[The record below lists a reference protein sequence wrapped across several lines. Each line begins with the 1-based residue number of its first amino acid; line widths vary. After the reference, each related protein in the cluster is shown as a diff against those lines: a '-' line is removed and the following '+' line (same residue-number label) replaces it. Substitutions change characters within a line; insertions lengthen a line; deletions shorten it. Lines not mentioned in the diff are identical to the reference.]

1 MNIESILQPTKACS
15 QLLVFNDGWGWAKIC
30 FQQTMNVECGTQ
42 RLALCN
48 VWLPRVMM
56 QRLQATAMEKSQTFQ
71 SSSIE
76 QNISRRKYCD
86 LSLDRS
92 VFSLVTLEG
101 WFYLNSYFLIFRNR
115 NILKLWEV
123 SLSQLLDWTEDCW
136 SLAQARWGRQPRP
149 LIGQYWGNTGLS
161 LVESLQPG
169 PVKLHQ
175 QQCAM
180 KLGNFVVNYIK
191 STFKIVPAK

>member
-1 MNIESILQPTKACS
+1 MNQPYNLQK
-15 QLLVFNDGWGWAKIC
+15 LVHNYWYSMMVEQKYVSNKQWMLSAADKGWYC
-30 FQQTMNVECGTQ
+30 VM
-42 RLALCN
+42 CN
-48 VWLPRVMM
+48 VWLPGVMM

-71 SSSIE
+71 SSYRE

-136 SLAQARWGRQPRP
+136 SLAQARWGRQPRS